1 MIDELDFAAGTLKEA
16 RVEQRAKRKQVE
28 DKYLM
33 FKFDFEAPIRGT
45 PSVAGGV
52 LYVATENELFAIGK
66 PDE

>member
-1 MIDELDFAAGTLKEA
+1 MIDELDFAAGTMKVA
-16 RVEQRAKRKQVE
+16 RIEIRARRKQVA

-33 FKFDFEAPIRGT
+33 FKFNFEDAIRGT

-52 LYVATENELFAIGK
+52 LYVGTEKELFAIGK

>member
-1 MIDELDFAAGTLKEA
+1 MSTRTYRAGTMKEA
-16 RVEQRAKRKQVE
+16 RVELRVRRKQVA

-33 FKFDFEAPIRGT
+33 FKLDFEDAIHGT

-52 LYVATENELFAIGK
+52 LYVATEKELFAIGK